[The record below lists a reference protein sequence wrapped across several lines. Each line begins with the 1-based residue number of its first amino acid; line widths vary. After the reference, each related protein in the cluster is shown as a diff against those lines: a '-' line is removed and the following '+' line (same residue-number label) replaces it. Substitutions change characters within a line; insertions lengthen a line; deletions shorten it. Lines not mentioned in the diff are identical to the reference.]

1 MQWSA
6 VETGEQV
13 ALLPIEKPGHWKGE
27 EQCVHY
33 VNSPYSTQM
42 SVLPFFPLLPEEA
55 FSPTGKKKIQG
66 LLILIGY

>member
-1 MQWSA
+1 M
-6 VETGEQV
+6 
-13 ALLPIEKPGHWKGE
+13 ALLPIEKPGRWKGE

-55 FSPTGKKKIQG
+55 FSPTGKKKKISRVINIDW
-66 LLILIGY
+66 ILRTSKY

>member
-1 MQWSA
+1 M
-6 VETGEQV
+6 

-27 EQCVHY
+27 EQRVHY

-55 FSPTGKKKIQG
+55 FSPTGKKKKFK
-66 LLILIGY
+66 GY

>member
-1 MQWSA
+1 M
-6 VETGEQV
+6 

-55 FSPTGKKKIQG
+55 FSPTGKKKKFK
-66 LLILIGY
+66 GY

>member
-1 MQWSA
+1 
-6 VETGEQV
+6 V